1 MDIKLKINDV
11 KNHRCEY
18 DISGE
23 ISVQNVK
30 TIMDEFSK
38 TLPDCTDLTIN
49 LKKVEGEKSDPFAII
64 DSVSVYLNS
73 KGDGYAD
80 LNTNLANYS
89 TTISEIITDNFAKYT
104 KDEAQNN
111 RDLIKEEILK
121 QLQKRFETQTISDIS
136 FKNLRF
142 Q

>member
-49 LKKVEGEKSDPFAII
+49 LKKTEGFDTAAFQMFY
-64 DSVSVYLNS
+64 SVKNS
-73 KGDGYAD
+73 
-80 LNTNLANYS
+80 
-89 TTISEIITDNFAKYT
+89 FV
-104 KDEAQNN
+104 
-111 RDLIKEEILK
+111 RDKK
-121 QLQKRFETQTISDIS
+121 QLKVTCELSDETATLLSHCGLNDLASVLSIPPETA
-136 FKNLRF
+136 
-142 Q
+142 